1 MFEKCLVEM
10 LSYSLKDN
18 CSSHFF
24 IFQFATVE
32 ESVRRQVKTASVAGA
47 VNTSFTKQMRGF
59 ILSPDLVDFGILKEG
74 LSYSYKVNVK
84 NVGVDPCRFKIK
96 QPPPSTGLKAIYK
109 PGPVS
114 VIHKSYQ

>member
-1 MFEKCLVEM
+1 M
-10 LSYSLKDN
+10 
-18 CSSHFF
+18 
-24 IFQFATVE
+24 E

-114 VIHKSYQ
+114 VVHTSYQ